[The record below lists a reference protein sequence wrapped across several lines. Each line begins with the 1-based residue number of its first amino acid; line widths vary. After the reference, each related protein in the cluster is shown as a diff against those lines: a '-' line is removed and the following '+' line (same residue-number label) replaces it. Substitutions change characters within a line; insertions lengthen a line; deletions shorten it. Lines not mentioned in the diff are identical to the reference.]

1 MHVVPASGVPQN
13 ASRLVPL
20 DADAESMEPESSPSA
35 ATPLIRTRSVA
46 EHDPTLLIAALDDL
60 ESKRLC
66 IESLLAADLLWQC
79 LA

>member
-1 MHVVPASGVPQN
+1 
-13 ASRLVPL
+13 
-20 DADAESMEPESSPSA
+20 MEPESSPSA